1 MVSDSG
7 PVVFDTSVVSILF
20 RRDATDR
27 RFSYFQEALAGRHG
41 LISFQT
47 LEELHYWRH
56 AGGWGEARTLRL
68 RDRIHQLEIIWPDSI
83 LAEASARLRA
93 DLKRAGRTLTAPDA
107 WIAATAL
114 RRQCPLASADHD
126 FRRIPGLRLIQPH

>member
-7 PVVFDTSVVSILF
+7 PIVFDTSVVSILF

-27 RFSYFQEALAGRHG
+27 HYSYFQEELAGRHG

-47 LEELHYWRH
+47 LEELHYWRL
-56 AGGWGEARTLRL
+56 AGAWGEARSMRL
-68 RDRIHQLEIIWPDSI
+68 RQRIDQFEIIWPSPI

-107 WIAATAL
+107 WIAATAI

-126 FRRIPGLRLIQPH
+126 FRHIPGLHLIQPH